1 MDSGPSQSCTCSQEL
16 EKKVS
21 VAVLES
27 VVHGHQTHGFG
38 AYGEE
43 HCG

>member
-16 EKKVS
+16 EKVS
-21 VAVLES
+21 VAALEFL
-27 VVHGHQTHGFG
+27 VHGHQTHGFG